1 LCGLA
6 GLWGADLR
14 VDDLQRAAERMAVAL
29 RHRGPDDSAVWID
42 EGAALALSHRRLSI
56 IDLSTAGRQPMTSR
70 SGRSVIV
77 YNGEV
82 YNFRDLRSELQTCGA
97 SFRGGSDTEVVLEAC
112 EHWGVEVTAR
122 RLVGMF
128 AFAIWDVERREL
140 KLVRDRLGIKPL
152 YWGRIGNGI
161 AFASELRSLRRHP
174 AWDAPIDRNALALY
188 LRRNCIPA
196 PHTIFQG
203 IHKLEPG
210 CVLTATDGQAARIE
224 RFWSLEAVVDRAR
237 RERLDDISDEEGLAL
252 VDDALRRAVGDRM
265 VADVPLGAFLSGGID
280 SSSVVALMQ
289 TQSDRP
295 VRTFSLGFPD
305 PDHDEAPSARR
316 VAEHLRTDHTEFY
329 VTAAEALAVIPDMPR
344 VFDEPFGD
352 SSQVPTYLVSRL
364 AREQVTVAMS
374 GDGGDEVF
382 AGYNRHRI
390 ARSSLGRLF
399 DLPLPARRAL
409 RSALLAVPTDTW
421 SWLVERGPRRFRGRR
436 VADNIHKLAGV
447 LEAGGWGELHQLLAS
462 HWQDPSRIVL
472 GGHEPPSPF
481 TDPPVGGL
489 LTDPMERMVF
499 LDTITYLPD
508 DILTKVD
515 RASMSVSL
523 EARVPLLDHR
533 LLELVWRL
541 PPRFRIRDG
550 ETKWALRQI
559 LYQHVPK
566 PLLDRPKHGF
576 GIPIGPWLR
585 GPLRDWAE
593 GLLEPSRL
601 AGEGYLNPD
610 PIRALWDDHLAGRGA
625 WQFHLWD
632 VLMFQ
637 AWLEQEQSLAVP

>member
-1 LCGLA
+1 VCGLA

-14 VDDLQRAAERMAVAL
+14 VDDLGHAAQRMAQVL
-29 RHRGPDDSAVWID
+29 DHRGPDDAGVWVD
-42 EGAALALSHRRLSI
+42 EDAGLALSHRRLSI

-82 YNFRDLRSELQTCGA
+82 YNFRDLRAELEACDVA
-97 SFRGGSDTEVVLEAC
+97 FRGGSDTEVVLEAC
-112 EHWGVEVTAR
+112 EHWGVEATAG

-128 AFAIWDVERREL
+128 AFAIWDVDRRQL

-152 YWGRIGNGI
+152 YWGRIGDGI
-161 AFASELRSLRRHP
+161 AFASELRSLRQHP
-174 AWDAPIDRNALALY
+174 AWSAPIDRNALTLY

-196 PHTIFQG
+196 PRTIFEG

-210 CVLTATDGQAARIE
+210 CVLTAADGQATRIE
-224 RFWSLEAVVDRAR
+224 RFWSLEAAVERAR
-237 RERLDDISDEEGLAL
+237 RERLDDITDDEGLAL

-265 VADVPLGAFLSGGID
+265 VADVPLGAFLSGGVD

-289 TQSDRP
+289 AQSDRP

-305 PDHDEAPSARR
+305 HDHDEAPHARR
-316 VAEHLRTDHTEFY
+316 VAAHLRTDHTEFY
-329 VTAAEALAVIPDMPR
+329 VTAAEALAVIPELPR
-344 VFDEPFGD
+344 IFDEPFGD

-390 ARSSLGRLF
+390 ARAGLGRLF

-409 RSALLAVPTDTW
+409 RSALMAVPTDTW
-421 SWLVERGPRRFRGRR
+421 HWMVEQGPQRFRGRR

-447 LEAGGWGELHQLLAS
+447 LEAGGWGELHELLAS
-462 HWQDPSRIVL
+462 HWQDPSRIVV
-472 GGHEPPSPF
+472 GGYEPPSPF
-481 TDPPVGGL
+481 TDPDVGGL
-489 LTDPMERMVF
+489 LTDPMERMLF

-585 GPLRDWAE
+585 GPLREWAE
-593 GLLEPSRL
+593 GLLSPSRL
-601 AGEGYLNPD
+601 ATEGFLDPQ
-610 PIRALWDDHLAGRGA
+610 PIRALWDEHLAGRGA

-637 AWLEQEQSLAVP
+637 AWLEQERSLAAA